1 MDVSSAG
8 TFRSIRLYWLRPC
21 VVMDSARAV
30 LSNNGADNMRS
41 YDLEKFRSDFRAA
54 IANRSCWFQ
63 LSNAIDNLFCFYE
76 QLIDVGVDSWG
87 LSVSRVGSLV
97 EAYDVLDRTYAALD
111 DIEDFIDVDDKRAY
125 AEFMDEV
132 QSAENDFVREME
144 AAVDEL
150 HAA

>member
-1 MDVSSAG
+1 MMNS
-8 TFRSIRLYWLRPC
+8 
-21 VVMDSARAV
+21 
-30 LSNNGADNMRS
+30 
-41 YDLEKFRSDFRAA
+41 DLEKFRSDFRAA

-76 QLIDVGVDSWG
+76 QLIEFGVDFWG
-87 LSVSRVGSLV
+87 LSSDRIGSLV

-111 DIEDFIDVDDKRAY
+111 DIEDFIDVEDKRAY
-125 AEFMDEV
+125 VEFMDEV

-150 HAA
+150 HSA